1 MLQTKVD
8 GHDHSMLVINKELNK
23 SEVRNIAL
31 TRFVKET
38 TRNQIHLKNGQSITV
53 YDAIMNKLS
62 PEDKTRVIKT
72 IDLEGNKNSRNR

>member
-8 GHDHSMLVINKELNK
+8 GHDHSMLVINKKLNK
-23 SEVRNIAL
+23 SEARNIAL

-53 YDAIMNKLS
+53 YNAIMNQLS
-62 PEDKTRVIKT
+62 SEDKTMVRKT
-72 IDLEGNKNSRNR
+72 MDLEGNKNSRNR